1 MSTTTNNNYEK
12 VYVHQRHM
20 KQSKTYACI
29 SYIDEP
35 SKYSIVELKRVSN
48 IDDQQF
54 GTIKEMGKSYHVR
67 VEQSGISSENRW
79 VFCNRF
85 LLSGS
90 LASME
95 KYGSLLERATSS
107 QMHEEV
113 PSDCEDWYLKF
124 DKQDSHAKSFEN
136 PKVSRNGERRD
147 LQNYIIGHCVFLRD
161 IIY

>member
-1 MSTTTNNNYEK
+1 MSITTNNNYEK
-12 VYVHQRHM
+12 NYVHQRHM

-48 IDDQQF
+48 IDDQQS

-67 VEQSGISSENRW
+67 IEQ
-79 VFCNRF
+79 
-85 LLSGS
+85 SGS

-124 DKQDSHAKSFEN
+124 DKQDSRAKSSEN
-136 PKVSRNGERRD
+136 PKVSRNGTSSIEIRNFSQTRD
-147 LQNYIIGHCVFLRD
+147 QLQRK
-161 IIY
+161 